1 MLGQKLTSKK
11 DDANDD
17 AISIESLSES
27 TQGKRLEELGVVG
40 DDKKSAKID
49 KYITPPIRKKS
60 SDENSKTADTDDTK
74 SDVDSEK
81 SQKKKKSSKKEKKIK
96 HTLKELQVSAA

>member
-40 DDKKSAKID
+40 DKKSSKID